1 MAGAAALFFGRDE
14 RGKDESCQRL
24 RSPAWN
30 WTVGPASQMA
40 QCFETCDP
48 AIELSIAVTAWQR
61 LCSPQRRAHTLLEE
75 RNAISTFLAGCLAR
89 VSLDTFMQEICR
101 QIGVEYRKGTA
112 HVRRRLHD
120 RGLID
125 GTSFNR
131 IERVLDYGNKFVHNK
146 TTKDHDAAQL
156 VAEVDDIIAG
166 LGVKVSAQMLIAPKS
181 EEDLRRCEHHIDYM
195 KQMIRERRRRMW
207 RAKNKV

>member
-1 MAGAAALFFGRDE
+1 MELDRGTGQSDGPVLRDVRPRDRVVHCGNGVATIVFSAEAL
-14 RGKDESCQRL
+14 
-24 RSPAWN
+24 
-30 WTVGPASQMA
+30 
-40 QCFETCDP
+40 
-48 AIELSIAVTAWQR
+48 
-61 LCSPQRRAHTLLEE
+61 QRRAHTLLEE